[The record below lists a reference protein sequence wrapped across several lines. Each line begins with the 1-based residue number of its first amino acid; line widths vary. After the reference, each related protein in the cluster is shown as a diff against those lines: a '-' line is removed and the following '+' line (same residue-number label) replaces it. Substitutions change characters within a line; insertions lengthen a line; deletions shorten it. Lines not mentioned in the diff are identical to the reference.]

1 MSTKQQKNL
10 RVALI
15 ILCILSLGFAGFR
28 YISSQQLDKISAE
41 TNPSYK
47 IGETVKDFSLKNIDG
62 NMIGLNTNTEAK
74 GYILVV
80 TSNHCPYAKVYES
93 RIAELYDK
101 YTAQGYE
108 LLAINAN
115 NPNENGEDTFEENA
129 KMAETK
135 KMKFKYLTDETQ
147 EVAKAFGASKTPT
160 AFIISKQAD
169 GFVLK
174 YAGAIDDNAQSPKNV
189 KTKYVENAMAEV
201 LANKAVTVSS
211 TKAIGCGIKWKRD

>member
-15 ILCILSLGFAGFR
+15 VLCVFSLAYAGFT
-28 YISSQQLDKISAE
+28 YISSQQFDKIAAE

-47 IGETVKDFSLKNIDG
+47 IGEVVKDFSLKNVDG
-62 NMIGLNTNTEAK
+62 NMVGLNTDTDAK
-74 GYILVV
+74 GYILVI
-80 TSNHCPYAKVYES
+80 TCNHCPYAKAYES
-93 RIAELYDK
+93 RIAELHEQYDAK
-101 YTAQGYE
+101 GYA

-115 NPNENGEDTFEENA
+115 NPNENGEDSFEENV
-129 KMAETK
+129 KMAQTK
-135 KMKFKYLTDETQ
+135 AMKFKYLTDDSQ
-147 EVAKAFGASKTPT
+147 AVAKAFGASKTPT
-160 AFIISKQAD
+160 AFILQKQAD

-189 KTKYVENAMAEV
+189 KTKYLENAMAEV
-201 LANKAVTVSS
+201 LAGRPVTMSS